1 MGRKIVI
8 ASTGT
13 ETLICID
20 GKVYGEHVERIEF
33 SHTGGLI
40 AEIRLSVNDMPAEGE
55 AVGDGFRNF
64 INSLLDTASKEARE
78 QRIEAAFKKGN
89 I

>member
-13 ETLICID
+13 ETLSCID
-20 GKVYGEHVERIEF
+20 GKVYGEHVKRIEF

-40 AEIRLSVNDMPAEGE
+40 AEIRLAVNYM
-55 AVGDGFRNF
+55 VGLKSYD
-64 INSLLDTASKEARE
+64 NSRMEEK
-78 QRIEAAFKKGN
+78 
-89 I
+89 

>member
-40 AEIRLSVNDMPAEGE
+40 AEIKLSVNDMP
-55 AVGDGFRNF
+55 VGDGFRNF
-64 INSLLDTASKEARE
+64 INSLLDTAPKEAQE
-78 QRIEAAFKKGN
+78 QCIEAAFKKGK

>member
-13 ETLICID
+13 ETLSCID
-20 GKVYGEHVERIEF
+20 GKVYGEHVKRIEF

-40 AEIRLSVNDMPAEGE
+40 AEIRLAVNYMPVEGE

-64 INSLLDTASKEARE
+64 INSLLYTAPKEDQE
-78 QRIEAAFKKGN
+78 QCIEAAFKKGK